1 VKKYE
6 FLTFFTKS
14 SKSGKTTFFN
24 ENDDEKEVFL
34 HIELV
39 MTKKNDFILKFQTI
53 KKSIF

>member
-14 SKSGKTTFFN
+14 SKSGKKTFFS